1 MPAAFI
7 AVRARRS
14 KCEHS
19 CDFSFHA
26 RNSTGQ
32 REIARK
38 LIDRLTARC
47 RILAQREGAL
57 NRLWTIFGRD
67 LRSQTV
73 GNYVIFFRTTRYR
86 FTIVA
91 VLQRYHGARP

>member
-1 MPAAFI
+1 MRQL
-7 AVRARRS
+7 VYSRRAR
-14 KCEHS
+14 E
-19 CDFSFHA
+19 DLA
-26 RNSTGQ
+26 DIYIDVRNSTGQ
-32 REIARK
+32 REIASK